1 MANNMFANLKL
12 KKEASSTST
21 SAPAVGR
28 PKGGGKSSDPNYR
41 STTVYL
47 KKEML
52 KQAQVKL
59 IEKDLDFST
68 LVETLVQDWID
79 KN

>member
-1 MANNMFANLKL
+1 MFANLKL
-12 KKEASSTST
+12 KKESKLTT
-21 SAPAVGR
+21 APAVGR
-28 PKGGGKSSDPNYR
+28 PKAAGKSSNPNYR

-47 KKEML
+47 KKEMI

-59 IEKDLDFST
+59 IEKELDFST
-68 LVETLVQDWID
+68 LVESLVQDWID